1 MEDIYKQLKTNKIME
16 EENELNIDEVLY
28 IQEHLKN
35 DYDNINETCYD
46 EDFVN
51 MIEELN
57 NKMNRIK
64 KQLNNNEDLT
74 F

>member
-1 MEDIYKQLKTNKIME
+1 ME
-16 EENELNIDEVLY
+16 EENQLNIDEVLY

-35 DYDNINETCYD
+35 DYDNINETSYD
-46 EDFVN
+46 EEFVD

-64 KQLNNNEDLT
+64 KELNNNEDLT